1 MKLLNIPIFGTI
13 LFFVSAIFSACDS
26 YEDGAP
32 RVDNDNSY
40 FYFPSTELTSS
51 ERAEYEAIKKEY
63 QDNIG
68 NWEYT
73 NLTPNKILNKL

>member
-1 MKLLNIPIFGTI
+1 MKLLNKLIFGTT
-13 LFFVSAIFSACDS
+13 LFFVSAVFSACDS
-26 YEDGAP
+26 YEDEAP
-32 RVDNDNSY
+32 RVDNNHSY

-68 NWEYT
+68 N
-73 NLTPNKILNKL
+73 

>member
-1 MKLLNIPIFGTI
+1 MKLLNRPIFETI

-26 YEDGAP
+26 YEDEAP

-68 NWEYT
+68 N
-73 NLTPNKILNKL
+73 

>member
-1 MKLLNIPIFGTI
+1 MKLLNRAIFGTI
-13 LFFVSAIFSACDS
+13 LFFVSAIFSASDS
-26 YEDGAP
+26 YEDEAP
-32 RVDNDNSY
+32 RVHNDNSY

-68 NWEYT
+68 N
-73 NLTPNKILNKL
+73 

>member
-1 MKLLNIPIFGTI
+1 MKLLNRPIFGTI

-26 YEDGAP
+26 YEDEAP

-51 ERAEYEAIKKEY
+51 ERAEYEAIKKGISRQY
-63 QDNIG
+63 R
-68 NWEYT
+68 
-73 NLTPNKILNKL
+73 KLRIYKSHSK

>member
-1 MKLLNIPIFGTI
+1 MKLLNRPIFGTI

-26 YEDGAP
+26 YVDEAP

-68 NWEYT
+68 N
-73 NLTPNKILNKL
+73 

>member
-1 MKLLNIPIFGTI
+1 MKLLNRAIFGTI

-26 YEDGAP
+26 YEDEAP

-51 ERAEYEAIKKEY
+51 ERAEKRNIKTISEIE
-63 QDNIG
+63 NIQIS
-68 NWEYT
+68 
-73 NLTPNKILNKL
+73 LQIKS